1 MLEIGGGASAL
12 VDGLLDRGYTDVTV
26 VDLSEG
32 ALAKVWERLGP
43 RASRVSFRQGDV
55 RALNLGRRVDLW
67 HDRAV
72 FHFLTTEMDR
82 SAYLDTLRRTLRP
95 GGHVVLATFA
105 LDGPERCSG
114 LPVQRYSAET
124 LGQTLGDGHRLVR
137 SLERTHVTPAQKE
150 QRFTYAAFRREA

>member
-1 MLEIGGGASAL
+1 MLEVGGGASAL

-32 ALAKVWERLGP
+32 ALAKVRERLGP
-43 RASRVSFRQGDV
+43 RASGVSFRQGDV
-55 RALNLGRRVDLW
+55 RALELGRPVDVW

-72 FHFLTTEMDR
+72 FHFLTTEEDR
-82 SAYLDTLRRTLRP
+82 ASYHETLARTLRP

-105 LDGPERCSG
+105 LDGPEKCSG
-114 LPVQRYSAET
+114 LPVQRYSPET
-124 LGQTLGDGHRLVR
+124 LGQTLGDGYHLVR
-137 SLERTHVTPAQKE
+137 SLDHAHVTPAQKE